1 MPWILPLARFA
12 RWQKMSLEL
21 YRKTFKHNNVVKLFI
36 IALVKVVT
44 CNIMSLPMRFY
55 ARTGLRGPRRGWTLN
70 DMALSPEPKTP
81 AGLAGGKKMVMVAG
95 RRKMKYWETWFLTF
109 GAGCMVGA
117 VISPKSWFAIPV
129 GMALTWIG
137 TWH

>member
-1 MPWILPLARFA
+1 
-12 RWQKMSLEL
+12 MSLEL

-137 TWH
+137 